1 MLIQQK
7 TITFGNVTEVA
18 AEMQKAIGEGCC
30 EFDFANVERVDSSAI
45 ALAVEIL
52 KFSEKSGVKLEIRNV
67 PESFKKLGALYGFKR
82 LY

>member
-7 TITFGNVTEVA
+7 TITFRNVTEVA
-18 AEMQKAIGEGCC
+18 AEMQKAIGEGCS

-45 ALAVEIL
+45 ALAAEIL
-52 KFSEKSGVKLEIRNV
+52 KYSEKKGVKLEIRNV
-67 PESFKKLGALYGFKR
+67 PESFKKLGVLYGFNR